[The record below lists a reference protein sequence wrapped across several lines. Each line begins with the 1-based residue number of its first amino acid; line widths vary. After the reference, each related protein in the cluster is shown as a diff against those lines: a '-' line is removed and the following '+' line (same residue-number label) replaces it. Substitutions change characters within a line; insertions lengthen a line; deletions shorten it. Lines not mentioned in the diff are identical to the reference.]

1 MNGAMTVILLLL
13 GLLLLFPILR
23 LVFGLAGWVLG
34 LVGTLVIGLVILA
47 AFAALFR
54 FFLVAVLVVGG
65 GVWAGRALFN

>member
-1 MNGAMTVILLLL
+1 MILLLL

-34 LVGTLVIGLVILA
+34 LVGTLVIGLVILV

>member
-1 MNGAMTVILLLL
+1 MNGAMMVILLLL

-34 LVGTLVIGLVILA
+34 LVGTLVIGLVILV

>member
-1 MNGAMTVILLLL
+1 MILLLL

>member
-1 MNGAMTVILLLL
+1 MTVILLLL
-13 GLLLLFPILR
+13 ALLLLFPILR
-23 LVFGLAGWVLG
+23 LVFGLTGWVLG
-34 LVGTLVIGLVILA
+34 LVGTLVIGLVILV

>member
-1 MNGAMTVILLLL
+1 MILLLL
-13 GLLLLFPILR
+13 ALLLLFPILR

-34 LVGTLVIGLVILA
+34 LVGTLVIGIVILV

>member
-1 MNGAMTVILLLL
+1 MMVILLLL

-34 LVGTLVIGLVILA
+34 LVGTLVIGLVILV

>member
-1 MNGAMTVILLLL
+1 MVILLLL

-34 LVGTLVIGLVILA
+34 LVGTLVIGLVILV

>member
-34 LVGTLVIGLVILA
+34 LVGTLVIGLVILV